1 MLCQHCNKNEATT
14 HVKTVING
22 EYSEYR
28 LCAECAHELGYG
40 GMFPDFSS
48 DFGSMFSSFLGAA
61 LPARSG
67 ATRCAGCGSTMNDIK
82 KTGKV
87 GCADC
92 YELFF
97 SELMPTIRSI
107 HGNTEHIGK
116 RPVIEY
122 TENHPDKAQPAK
134 DEQNAVDSL
143 RAQLKKAIE
152 DEDFERAA
160 ELRDEI
166 KKQEG
171 SK

>member
-1 MLCQHCNKNEATT
+1 MLCQHCKKNEATT

-22 EYSEYR
+22 EYAEYR
-28 LCAECAHELGYG
+28 LCSECARELGYS
-40 GMFPDFSS
+40 GMFPDFTT
-48 DFGSMFSSFLGAA
+48 DFGGMLSSFLSAA

-67 ATRCAGCGSTMNDIK
+67 VTRCNTCGSTLGDIK

-97 SELMPTIRSI
+97 SDLMPTIRSI

-122 TENHPDKAQPAK
+122 TVNHEDTPEKK
-134 DEQNAVDSL
+134 DDNKKTLESL
-143 RAQLKKAIE
+143 RDELKKAIE
-152 DEDFERAA
+152 DENFEKAA
-160 ELRDEI
+160 KLRDEI
-166 KKQEG
+166 KKMEG
-171 SK
+171 QK

>member
-1 MLCQHCNKNEATT
+1 MLCQHCQKNEATT
-14 HVKTVING
+14 HVKTMING
-22 EYSEYR
+22 DYAEYR
-28 LCAECAHELGYG
+28 LCSECARELGYG
-40 GMFPDFSS
+40 GMFPDFAA
-48 DFGSMFSSFLGAA
+48 DFGGMLSSFLGAA

-67 ATRCAGCGSTMNDIK
+67 AARCPGCGATLNDIK

-87 GCADC
+87 GCSEC

-122 TENHPDKAQPAK
+122 TEVHEDKTEPKQQK
-134 DEQNAVDSL
+134 QKTVDDL
-143 RAQLKKAIE
+143 RSELKKAIE
-152 DEDFERAA
+152 DENFERAA
-160 ELRDEI
+160 QLRDEI

-171 SK
+171 